1 MFPQTAINT
10 TMNMPGSLPKDPVIP
25 TVITTLINCVGALS
39 LLSNLLGLSI
49 TKFVSGK
56 SSPILIL
63 MRNLLVVDLIMTIYG
78 IFKSFILQRKDNLY
92 INCFLPE
99 CLFISASLGSFFFL
113 LWMNAD
119 LCCRLTKSWT
129 NGRKL
134 HKANV
139 NTAIMLF
146 WNFSLVLGFLPIIG
160 WNNSKEVDKCNPIS
174 FYNDVYL
181 SVIASFWML
190 GIIISLISM
199 FISYKCMSHF
209 DNSEKFLHKSI
220 LTVSRQK
227 RMIVCVQFELGT
239 LCLCF
244 TSEIIIVH
252 VIGNF
257 TRNGNTEW
265 INKIDSVLLF
275 CAIAFQSRSLLNAI
289 SHFVMLSQM
298 KYKPNVRKEWT
309 KQKLA
314 LRKTFSID
322 SAASSIRQFKNSL
335 RKSPRIYAIYN
346 EENFEDVPYIAR
358 QEQDERSSITPSHLT
373 FDEFY
378 TRAQD
383 ESRICKYYN
392 IGDCWRGDR
401 CPYRHVEVTSDGV
414 TLDQELVYG
423 AVDEYYME
431 KILPEP
437 GTWVAVEVTTVLNP
451 GHFYVSLPFGK
462 SAIDNLK
469 EKEEIDKKDDWQMNF
484 DQLISEMQ

>member
-10 TMNMPGSLPKDPVIP
+10 TMNMPESLPKDPVIP

-257 TRNGNTEW
+257 TRNGNIEW

-346 EENFEDVPYIAR
+346 EENLEDVPYIGR
-358 QEQDERSSITPSHLT
+358 HEQDERSSITPSHLT

-378 TRAQD
+378 TSMTNLQG
-383 ESRICKYYN
+383 N
-392 IGDCWRGDR
+392 
-401 CPYRHVEVTSDGV
+401 VTS
-414 TLDQELVYG
+414 L
-423 AVDEYYME
+423 
-431 KILPEP
+431 
-437 GTWVAVEVTTVLNP
+437 
-451 GHFYVSLPFGK
+451 
-462 SAIDNLK
+462 
-469 EKEEIDKKDDWQMNF
+469 
-484 DQLISEMQ
+484 